1 MQDLVQVRE
10 SLVSARAEIHLHAVD
25 DGLERFSRQPEL
37 TDEWGQSLP
46 LGRFGRPPVEEGGY
60 FTTPLRQLLLRR
72 GSLRLIGRV
81 VDRSTEIPDRDDG
94 ATLLWRQDQERV
106 VEVGVS

>member
-1 MQDLVQVRE
+1 MQYLVQVRE
-10 SLVSARAEIHLHAVD
+10 RLVSASAEIHLHAVD
-25 DGLERFSRQPEL
+25 DGHERFSRQPEL
-37 TDEWGQSLP
+37 TDEGGQSLP
-46 LGRFGRPPVEEGGY
+46 LRRFGRPSVEERGN

-81 VDRSTEIPDRDDG
+81 VDRSTEVPDRDDG
-94 ATLLWRQDQERV
+94 ATLVGGQDQERV